1 MADSSRAT
9 LIEVADRARTSKTS
23 VSRFFSG
30 ERDRLSAPL
39 QARIDQAARELGYH
53 PNLMARGLKGAGS
66 KLLGMVVADIRNP
79 FSVAAVHAVERA
91 ARERGYALI
100 VCNTDNDPEQER
112 RHLELLAAYQVE
124 GVIVNA
130 AGDPHAQLHA
140 LRHRG
145 VPVVLLDREIASL
158 ESEAVGLDD
167 ALAVDLALDHLE
179 GQGYETL
186 LFVTNAPQAASARKA
201 RLARFIERSAK
212 RGFPVTTLT
221 TLEPAVLLTTLGTF
235 TREAHETPTAVLC
248 ANATA
253 TLSVTQAFNALHLPL
268 GEVGLLGIDELDWCA
283 LVGPGITTLAQPFD
297 AIAEAALAR
306 LLDDCSTPARF
317 APHLI
322 ARGSTRRPGT
332 PPALP

>member
-1 MADSSRAT
+1 MSDPSRAT
-9 LIEVADRARTSKTS
+9 LIEVAARARTSKTS
-23 VSRFFSG
+23 VSRFFGS

-39 QARIDQAARELGYH
+39 QARIDQAARELGYQ
-53 PNLMARGLKGAGS
+53 PNLIARGLKGAGS

-179 GQGYETL
+179 GQGYRAL
-186 LFVTNAPQAASARKA
+186 LFVTNAPQEASARKA
-201 RLARFIERSAK
+201 RLARFLERSAE
-212 RGFPVTTLT
+212 RGLSARTLT
-221 TLEPAVLLTTLGTF
+221 TLEANELACALKALPRAAPA
-235 TREAHETPTAVLC
+235 AVLC

-268 GEVGLLGIDELDWCA
+268 GEIGLLGIDELDWCA
-283 LVGPGITTLAQPFD
+283 LVGPGISTLAQPFE

-306 LLDDCSTPARF
+306 LLDACSTPARF
-317 APHLI
+317 APRLI